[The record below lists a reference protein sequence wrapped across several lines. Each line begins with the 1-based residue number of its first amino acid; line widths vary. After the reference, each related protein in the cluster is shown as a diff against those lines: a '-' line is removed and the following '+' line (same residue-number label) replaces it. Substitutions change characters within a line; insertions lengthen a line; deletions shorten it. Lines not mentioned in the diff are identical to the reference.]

1 MRVLIADRNARLLES
16 ISRTFAPQ
24 FSIQTAST
32 RKHCGDLLRQGEF
45 DLAVISEKLAD
56 GPGLQLIGQIAR
68 SSPDTL
74 RIFAARRSRLQLL
87 KGKLGPFG
95 LFRTLAY
102 PIEAQKLLSALTL
115 ARAGLGID
123 MTALNRHVVIEERQA
138 GEVPAAFE
146 KAAIPLRAP
155 HSVAVTP
162 GPAAVR
168 PTVKRVSPAFTHP
181 ALSIN
186 VPMTIASMRRNRPSE
201 SSSAPQP
208 APLARQVPGIPS
220 GVRSVRA
227 QAQSA
232 LPQPVVARSA
242 ASPRLPSQ
250 SEAFRRASAK
260 GETAESAASSQIVS
274 RSARRGRQFAAAS
287 GGRPRPL
294 TQTPPLGSP
303 AEFVRRATAV
313 HPTHKPQ
320 LAQAAAK
327 RTMVPLA
334 AAIAVVFLV
343 ATLTLRL
350 FDASAA
356 PSSSAQATRTSRVG
370 SFSAPR
376 QEIEQR
382 DTSAPRQEIEQRDTS
397 APRQEIEQRDTSA
410 PPRNLTPAGPTPW
423 VHPAQSVA
431 QRAEP
436 KADSTTPD
444 EVAPHAQMAASSTP
458 IADPST
464 FGSEAYESIYSN

>member
-16 ISRTFAPQ
+16 ISRTFAQQ

-32 RKHCGDLLRQGEF
+32 RKQCGDLLRQGEF
-45 DLAVISEKLAD
+45 DLVVVSEKLAD

-115 ARAGLGID
+115 ARAGLEID
-123 MTALNRHVVIEERQA
+123 ATAPEIRHVVIEERQT
-138 GEVPAAFE
+138 GEVPATFE
-146 KAAIPLRAP
+146 KAALPLRAP
-155 HSVAVTP
+155 NSVAVTP
-162 GPAAVR
+162 SPPKVR
-168 PTVKRVSPAFTHP
+168 PTARPTIKRVSPALTYP
-181 ALSIN
+181 ALSLN
-186 VPMTIASMRRNRPSE
+186 VPMTIASIRRSRPSE
-201 SSSAPQP
+201 ASRAPQP
-208 APLARQVPGIPS
+208 AE
-220 GVRSVRA
+220 
-227 QAQSA
+227 
-232 LPQPVVARSA
+232 ARSA
-242 ASPRLPSQ
+242 P
-250 SEAFRRASAK
+250 
-260 GETAESAASSQIVS
+260 
-274 RSARRGRQFAAAS
+274 RGRQLAAS
-287 GGRPRPL
+287 GGERPRSL

-303 AEFVRRATAV
+303 SRLVRRAKAA

-320 LAQAAAK
+320 LAQTAPK

-356 PSSSAQATRTSRVG
+356 PSSSTQATRTSGVG
-370 SFSAPR
+370 SFSAAR
-376 QEIEQR
+376 LEIEQ
-382 DTSAPRQEIEQRDTS
+382 PNI
-397 APRQEIEQRDTSA
+397 SA
-410 PPRNLTPAGPTPW
+410 PPRNPTPASPTPR
-423 VHPAQSVA
+423 VYPARSVA
-431 QRAEP
+431 QRADP
-436 KADSTTPD
+436 KADSMTPD
-444 EVAPHAQMAASSTP
+444 EVAPDSQMAARSTP

-464 FGSEAYESIYSN
+464 FGSEAYEAIYSN

>member
-16 ISRTFAPQ
+16 ISRTFAQQ

-32 RKHCGDLLRQGEF
+32 RKQCGDLLRQGEF
-45 DLAVISEKLAD
+45 DLVVISEKLAD

-102 PIEAQKLLSALTL
+102 PIEPQKLLSALTL
-115 ARAGLGID
+115 ARAGLEID
-123 MTALNRHVVIEERQA
+123 VTAPEIRHVVIEERQA
-138 GEVPAAFE
+138 GEALAIFE
-146 KAAIPLRAP
+146 KAALPLRAP

-162 GPAAVR
+162 SPAAVR
-168 PTVKRVSPAFTHP
+168 PTVKRVSPALTHP

-186 VPMTIASMRRNRPSE
+186 VPMTIASMRRSRTSE
-201 SSSAPQP
+201 ASRAPQP
-208 APLARQVPGIPS
+208 AE
-220 GVRSVRA
+220 
-227 QAQSA
+227 
-232 LPQPVVARSA
+232 ARSA
-242 ASPRLPSQ
+242 ASPLPSQ
-250 SEAFRRASAK
+250 SEAFRTALAK
-260 GETAESAASSQIVS
+260 RETGKSAASSQIVS
-274 RSARRGRQFAAAS
+274 RSARRGRQLAAAS
-287 GGRPRPL
+287 GGRPGSL

-303 AEFVRRATAV
+303 SGLVRRATAIQ
-313 HPTHKPQ
+313 PTHKPR
-320 LAQAAAK
+320 LAQTAPK

-334 AAIAVVFLV
+334 AAIGVVFLV

-350 FDASAA
+350 FDATAA
-356 PSSSAQATRTSRVG
+356 PSSSTQATRTSRVG

-376 QEIEQR
+376 LEIER
-382 DTSAPRQEIEQRDTS
+382 PDI
-397 APRQEIEQRDTSA
+397 SA
-410 PPRNLTPAGPTPW
+410 PPRNPTPAGPTPW
-423 VHPAQSVA
+423 VHPARSVA
-431 QRAEP
+431 QHAEP

-444 EVAPHAQMAASSTP
+444 EAAPDSQMAASSTP

-464 FGSEAYESIYSN
+464 FGSEAYEAIYSN

>member
-16 ISRTFAPQ
+16 ISRTFARQ

-32 RKHCGDLLRQGEF
+32 GKQCGDLLRQGEF
-45 DLAVISEKLAD
+45 DLVVISEKLAD
-56 GPGLQLIGQIAR
+56 GPGLQLMGQIAR

-115 ARAGLGID
+115 ARAGLE
-123 MTALNRHVVIEERQA
+123 IEDRQA
-138 GEVPAAFE
+138 GQEGPATFE
-146 KAAIPLRAP
+146 KAALPLRAP

-162 GPAAVR
+162 SPAAAR
-168 PTVKRVSPAFTHP
+168 PTTRPTARPTIKRVAPALTHP
-181 ALSIN
+181 ALSLN
-186 VPMTIASMRRNRPSE
+186 VPMTIASTRRSLPSE
-201 SSSAPQP
+201 ASRAPQP
-208 APLARQVPGIPS
+208 AE
-220 GVRSVRA
+220 
-227 QAQSA
+227 
-232 LPQPVVARSA
+232 ARSA

-250 SEAFRRASAK
+250 SEAIRTALAK
-260 GETAESAASSQIVS
+260 RETGKSAASSQIVP
-274 RSARRGRQFAAAS
+274 RSARRGRQLAATS
-287 GGRPRPL
+287 GERPRSL
-294 TQTPPLGSP
+294 TQTPPLGSTSGL
-303 AEFVRRATAV
+303 VRRTKAA

-320 LAQAAAK
+320 LAQTAPK

-370 SFSAPR
+370 SLTGPR
-376 QEIEQR
+376 LEVAQPDI
-382 DTSAPRQEIEQRDTS
+382 
-397 APRQEIEQRDTSA
+397 A
-410 PPRNLTPAGPTPW
+410 PPRSSTPAGPTPR
-423 VHPAQSVA
+423 VHPARSVV
-431 QRAEP
+431 QHAEP

-444 EVAPHAQMAASSTP
+444 EAAPDSQMAASRTP

-464 FGSEAYESIYSN
+464 FGSEAYEAIYSN